1 MPAGPSDGPGGQV
14 FVFVLDTCMIEE
26 EFELAKTAVK
36 RGVGLVPE
44 SALVGFVS
52 FGTQACGVNRFL
64 C

>member
-1 MPAGPSDGPGGQV
+1 M